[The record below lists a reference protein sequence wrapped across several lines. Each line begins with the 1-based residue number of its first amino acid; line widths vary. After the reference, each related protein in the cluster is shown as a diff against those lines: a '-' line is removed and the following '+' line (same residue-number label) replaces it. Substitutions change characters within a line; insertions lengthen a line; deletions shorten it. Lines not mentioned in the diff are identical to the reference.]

1 MKMKAIL
8 HFSLEFQVSLI
19 YHLSVSIVSI
29 FYQSPIISIIFYLS
43 IIYVSLYLAIIFLY
57 CSWGSEGK
65 NAEVVCHSLLQWTT
79 FCTLA
84 T

>member
-1 MKMKAIL
+1 MKDIL

-19 YHLSVSIVSI
+19 YHLSVSINLFSI
-29 FYQSPIISIIFYLS
+29 SQLSIISIIFYLS
-43 IIYVSLYLAIIFLY
+43 IIYLSLYLAIIFSY

-79 FCTLA
+79 FYTLA

>member
-1 MKMKAIL
+1 MKDIL
-8 HFSLEFQVSLI
+8 HFSLELQVSLI
-19 YHLSVSIVSI
+19 YHLSVSINLFSI
-29 FYQSPIISIIFYLS
+29 SQLSIISIIFYLS
-43 IIYVSLYLAIIFLY
+43 VTYLSLYLAITFSY

-79 FCTLA
+79 FYTLA